1 MIKRWPI
8 DWYNRQRSKVFIEGD
23 HFIGIDGK
31 RRFSVPIVEIE
42 AILDVAYENPGA
54 FDIDE
59 FCVLLL
65 KDRFFLT
72 GLCTAP
78 CIIINA
84 IKALRPKLS
93 VTCVWFEY
101 IPWRLRD
108 RGFFGLRVF
117 DMPGMGIFPLRY
129 LPKYT
134 LREDPTIAIE
144 ATIQK
149 DVNNAQK

>member
-1 MIKRWPI
+1 MIKRWLI
-8 DWYNRQRSKVFIEGD
+8 DGYDRKRSKVFIEGD
-23 HFIGIDGK
+23 HVIGIDG
-31 RRFSVPIVEIE
+31 VPLVEIE

-84 IKALRPKLS
+84 IKALRPQLS

-117 DMPGMGIFPLRY
+117 DLAGMGIFPLRY

-134 LREDPTIAIE
+134 LCEDTTIAIE

-149 DVNNAQK
+149 GRK